1 MKIRLI
7 IILAILLALTSCR
20 QKNPIT
26 ETAAP
31 VTASKQTESETV
43 AVYTYYIG
51 NKKTK
56 NYHKPTCSYLPD
68 EKNQI
73 EIPIDQIYTVYGN
86 YTPCGHCSP

>member
-51 NKKTK
+51 NKNKELSQT
-56 NYHKPTCSYLPD
+56 HLLLS
-68 EKNQI
+68 
-73 EIPIDQIYTVYGN
+73 
-86 YTPCGHCSP
+86 SR